1 MAQSIT
7 TLIKAS
13 LASGTIYFAGDVTAQ
28 TLIEKNSTIDLERS
42 ARFTLIGAL
51 WAGPFC
57 RLGMGRISGMS
68 SKWYHRV
75 AMDQSLLM
83 PLNMA
88 MVNCLK
94 PLADGNDT
102 EKALQIWLE
111 KYPKVMLFAWLY
123 WLPAT
128 VTLYRFVRCDH
139 ARFVLFNLAAY
150 IWQVNLARIMNQTKT
165 TTTSNEVVN
174 QQQKT
179 TKRTKYTRR
188 ISLTPLLI

>member
-28 TLIEKNSTIDLERS
+28 TFIEKNATIDLERS

-75 AMDQSLLM
+75 ALDQSILM
-83 PLNMA
+83 PFNMA
-88 MVNCLK
+88 IVNCLK
-94 PLADGNDT
+94 PLADGKDT
-102 EKALQIWLE
+102 ETVLQIWRE
-111 KYPKVMLFAWLY
+111 KYPKVMAFAWMF
-123 WLPAT
+123 WLPTAI
-128 VTLYRFVRCDH
+128 TLYRFAPSENV
-139 ARFVLFNLAAY
+139 RFVLFNLAAY
-150 IWQVNLARIMNQTKT
+150 VWQVNLASIMNQTKVA
-165 TTTSNEVVN
+165 TTTSDEDAS
-174 QQQKT
+174 QQEKT
-179 TKRTKYTRR
+179 TKRPKYTRR
-188 ISLTPLLI
+188 VSLLI